1 MCIIEGHFRG
11 CLPHPARLHIM
22 DTHTVTADEKT
33 FDRGRRE
40 MVRGSRKR
48 RI

>member
-1 MCIIEGHFRG
+1 MGIIEGHLRG
-11 CLPHPARLHIM
+11 CLPHRARLHIM
-22 DTHTVTADEKT
+22 DTRRVRADEKK